1 MPVCGPPYR
10 AWGAV
15 DPPWKFTFFLD
26 FNPTITPFFSV
37 PMQVRGPPFR
47 EGGPWTPME
56 FLFFS
61 LNSNPTIARFSVP
74 VQVCGPPYRA
84 WGGGGGPPFR
94 EGGRGPPM
102 NFFFSLNINPTINHF
117 LYRCRSV
124 DPLTGHGGPWT
135 PYVISFCFLRVL
147 LRIQRYCHSF
157 ICNGINLIETKL
169 KQQLKLKI
177 VAPSIIDLILS

>member
-1 MPVCGPPYR
+1 MEVY
-10 AWGAV
+10 
-15 DPPWKFTFFLD
+15 FFPRFQSD
-26 FNPTITPFFSV
+26 DYSFFSV

-74 VQVCGPPYRA
+74 VQVCGTPYRA
-84 WGGGGGPPFR
+84 WGGGGPPFR

>member
-1 MPVCGPPYR
+1 MDPLTGHGGRWTPHGSLLFSSISIRRLLLFFLYR
-10 AWGAV
+10 CRSV
-15 DPPWKFTFFLD
+15 DPLSGKGG
-26 FNPTITPFFSV
+26 
-37 PMQVRGPPFR
+37 RGPPWNFFFFPSIPIR
-47 EGGPWTPME
+47 RLLV
-56 FLFFS
+56 FLY
-61 LNSNPTIARFSVP
+61 RCRSVDP
-74 VQVCGPPYRA
+74 LTGHG
-84 WGGGGGPPFR
+84 GGGGGPPFR